1 MPKYFL
7 YSQKSGNFAANL
19 RNISNKQG
27 KKMKRINAKIYLWG
41 SAAVVLLIAGFTY
54 CYLFSGLSKSAK
66 TEYVYIDSDD
76 TQDSVFSKIHPIA
89 NAIPMSGFSTLARHS
104 GYADHIR
111 TGRYAIHPG
120 EGALMVFRHLKNG
133 QQTPVSLTI
142 PEVRTIDRLAGALA
156 RKLMLDSA
164 DVAIHLS
171 DSAYCARW
179 GYDTA
184 TVAALFVPNT
194 YDIYWNVGLD
204 RLMER
209 MEKENQKFWNDERR
223 GKAEAMG
230 MTPVEVATMASII
243 DEETANNAEKP
254 MIAGMY
260 YNRLKAGMP
269 LQADPTIKFALKDFA
284 LRRIYHKLLY
294 IDSPYNTY
302 RYEGLPPGPIK
313 IASIAGIDAV
323 LNHVEHDYL
332 YMCAK
337 EDFSGTHNFARTYQ
351 EHLQNAARYTK
362 ALNERG
368 IK

>member
-1 MPKYFL
+1 
-7 YSQKSGNFAANL
+7 
-19 RNISNKQG
+19 
-27 KKMKRINAKIYLWG
+27 MKRINAKIYLWG

-54 CYLFSGLSKSAK
+54 CYLFCGLSKSAK

>member
-1 MPKYFL
+1 
-7 YSQKSGNFAANL
+7 
-19 RNISNKQG
+19 
-27 KKMKRINAKIYLWG
+27 MKRINAKIYLWG

-111 TGRYAIHPG
+111 TGRYSIHPG

>member
-1 MPKYFL
+1 
-7 YSQKSGNFAANL
+7 
-19 RNISNKQG
+19 
-27 KKMKRINAKIYLWG
+27 MKRINAKIYLWG

-66 TEYVYIDSDD
+66 TEDVYIDSDD

>member
-1 MPKYFL
+1 
-7 YSQKSGNFAANL
+7 
-19 RNISNKQG
+19 
-27 KKMKRINAKIYLWG
+27 MKRINAKIYLWG

-66 TEYVYIDSDD
+66 TGYVYIDSDD

>member
-1 MPKYFL
+1 
-7 YSQKSGNFAANL
+7 
-19 RNISNKQG
+19 
-27 KKMKRINAKIYLWG
+27 MKRINAKIYLWG

-184 TVAALFVPNT
+184 SVAALFVPNT

-313 IASIAGIDAV
+313 VASIAGIDAV

>member
-1 MPKYFL
+1 
-7 YSQKSGNFAANL
+7 
-19 RNISNKQG
+19 
-27 KKMKRINAKIYLWG
+27 MKRINAKIYLWG

-260 YNRLKAGMP
+260 YNRLKAGIP

>member
-1 MPKYFL
+1 
-7 YSQKSGNFAANL
+7 
-19 RNISNKQG
+19 
-27 KKMKRINAKIYLWG
+27 MKRINAKIYLWG

-294 IDSPYNTY
+294 IDSPYNPY

>member
-1 MPKYFL
+1 
-7 YSQKSGNFAANL
+7 
-19 RNISNKQG
+19 
-27 KKMKRINAKIYLWG
+27 MKRINAKIYLWG

-120 EGALMVFRHLKNG
+120 EGALMVFRHLKNE

-209 MEKENQKFWNDERR
+209 MEKENQKFWNDERH

-323 LNHVEHDYL
+323 LNHVDHDYL

>member
-1 MPKYFL
+1 
-7 YSQKSGNFAANL
+7 
-19 RNISNKQG
+19 
-27 KKMKRINAKIYLWG
+27 MKRINAKIYLWG

-302 RYEGLPPGPIK
+302 RYEGLPPGRIK